1 MFVCER
7 CGVKQNTA
15 VVPGAK
21 ATRRRSPLCESCQAK
36 PATTV
41 ITAYGRCR
49 PHKGP
54 FDANDNP
61 LDDFTGEPYRPGIR
75 LCGNRDCIE
84 LKHIETVKKALRV
97 RSGNTKTTAEVIEA
111 ARTPKKHTV
120 SAYNLIMALSEVR
133 RRK

>member
-15 VVPGAK
+15 VVPGEK

-54 FDANDNP
+54 FDADDNP
-61 LDDFTGEPYRPGIR
+61 LDDFTGELYRPGKR
-75 LCGNRDCIE
+75 LCGMRDCIE
-84 LKHIETVKKALRV
+84 LKHIESPKRQARTQT
-97 RSGNTKTTAEVIEA
+97 GKTTADVIEA
-111 ARTPKKHTV
+111 ARKPKKHTV
-120 SAYNLIMALSEVR
+120 SAYNLIMALSEIR

>member
-15 VVPGAK
+15 VVPGEK

-54 FDANDNP
+54 FDADDNP
-61 LDDFTGEPYRPGIR
+61 LDDFTGELYRPGKR
-75 LCGNRDCIE
+75 LCGMRDCIE
-84 LKHIETVKKALRV
+84 LKHIESPKRQARTN
-97 RSGNTKTTAEVIEA
+97 SGKTTADVIKA
-111 ARTPKKHTV
+111 ARTPKKYTV

>member
-7 CGVKQNTA
+7 CGAKQDTT
-15 VVPGAK
+15 VVPGEK
-21 ATRRRSPLCESCQAK
+21 ATRRRSPFCESCQAK

-54 FDANDNP
+54 FDADDNP
-61 LDDFTGEPYRPGIR
+61 IDDFTGELYRPGKR
-75 LCGNRDCIE
+75 LCGMSDCIE
-84 LKHIETVKKALRV
+84 LKHIESKKTRV
-97 RSGNTKTTAEVIEA
+97 GRPHNPKTTAEVIES
-111 ARTPKKHTV
+111 ARKPRKFGV
-120 SAYNLIMALSEVR
+120 NAYDLIMALTETR

>member
-15 VVPGAK
+15 VVPGEK

-54 FDANDNP
+54 FDADDNP
-61 LDDFTGEPYRPGIR
+61 LDDFTGELYRPGRR
-75 LCGNRDCIE
+75 LCGMRDCIE
-84 LKHIETVKKALRV
+84 LKHIESPKRQARTQT
-97 RSGNTKTTAEVIEA
+97 GKTTADVIEA
-111 ARTPKKHTV
+111 ARKPKKHTV
-120 SAYNLIMALSEVR
+120 SAYNLIMALSEIR

>member
-15 VVPGAK
+15 TVPGEK

-41 ITAYGRCR
+41 LTAYGRCR

-54 FDANDNP
+54 FDEWDNP
-61 LDDFTGEPYRPGIR
+61 MDEFTGELYRPGIR
-75 LCGNRDCIE
+75 LCGMRDCIE
-84 LKHIETVKKALRV
+84 LKHIQTKARKPRV
-97 RSGNTKTTAEVIEA
+97 QEPDPTFR
-111 ARTPKKHTV
+111 V
-120 SAYNLIMALSEVR
+120 SAYGLIMALSEVR
-133 RRK
+133 KRKRK

>member
-15 VVPGAK
+15 VVPGEK
-21 ATRRRSPLCESCQAK
+21 AARRRSPLCESCQAK

-54 FDANDNP
+54 FDADDNP
-61 LDDFTGEPYRPGIR
+61 LDDFTGELYRPGKR
-75 LCGNRDCIE
+75 LCGMRDCIE
-84 LKHIETVKKALRV
+84 LKHIESPKRPTRVKSV
-97 RSGNTKTTAEVIEA
+97 KTTADVIEA

-120 SAYNLIMALSEVR
+120 SAYNLIMALSEI
-133 RRK
+133 RKRK

>member
-7 CGVKQNTA
+7 CGVKQDTA
-15 VVPGAK
+15 VVLGEK

-54 FDANDNP
+54 FDKDDNP
-61 LDDFTGEPYRPGIR
+61 LDDFTGELYRPGKR
-75 LCGNRDCIE
+75 LCGMSDCIE
-84 LKHIETVKKALRV
+84 LKHIESTKIRAYRPAN
-97 RSGNTKTTAEVIEA
+97 SKTTAEVIEA
-111 ARTPKKHTV
+111 ARKPRKYGV
-120 SAYNLIMALSEVR
+120 SAYDLIMALTETR